1 MINDNTLNFIRFSSG
16 FNNLKKEELEA
27 FAENEIFELNEY
39 NASEEIQRKHFYTLL
54 KNNDGPQG
62 VAQEDGKYIHTAWAY
77 NSDGTDGFTTV
88 YPNLNLLNNTRI
100 TQENLTPKNWS
111 AGVGSSLSVG
121 SNNGIKVVNNG
132 GAIGSQGG
140 FAYGPTI
147 NVKAGDTITVSCFV
161 TNIGT
166 VPIKNF
172 SLSMAFYGT
181 SNSYPSKGNFVIPND
196 GKPYFFSF
204 TVIVPSSATTAR
216 PRWFDVATAVNE
228 KHIFEVYKMKL
239 EQGSIATPWMP
250 SASEVTTADWPSYMG
265 QYTDYTLE
273 DSINPSS
280 YTWIKIQGKYFYT
293 LEDVNTNGTLKSYII
308 ECLKLS
314 LQTRW
319 GNNLEYHI
327 DRKTKY
333 LNKLTGMQA

>member
-16 FNNLKKEELEA
+16 FNNLKKEEIEA

-54 KNNDGPQG
+54 KNNDGTQG
-62 VAQEDGKYIHTAWAY
+62 VAQADGKYIHGAWAY

-88 YPNLNLLNNTRI
+88 YPNLNLIDGTKDFSGLWEWVDNWTTDGTYKGLTVKKKT
-100 TQENLTPKNWS
+100 TQWGGIHKTFTAPKDGTYTFS
-111 AGVGSSLSVG
+111 AYVKSSG
-121 SNNGIKVVNNG
+121 SNANIHRVIQKNGIDYWDDRFYKSFGNN
-132 GAIGSQGG
+132 
-140 FAYGPTI
+140 F
-147 NVKAGDTITVSCFV
+147 DW
-161 TNIGT
+161 
-166 VPIKNF
+166 
-172 SLSMAFYGT
+172 LR
-181 SNSYPSKGNFVIPND
+181 D
-196 GKPYFFSF
+196 SF
-204 TVIVPSSATTAR
+204 TVTLKAKDTVSGRYEISGSGTDAILWTAGHKWEEG
-216 PRWFDVATAVNE
+216 P
-228 KHIFEVYKMKL
+228 
-239 EQGSIATPWMP
+239 IATPWMP

-265 QYTDYTLE
+265 QYTDYTPE

-280 YTWIKIQGKYFYT
+280 YTWIELQGKYFYT

-319 GNNLEYHI
+319 GNNLEYHT

-333 LNKLTGMQA
+333 LNKLTGMQAKMK